1 MEARPDGRDAGA
13 ESTRIVD
20 LAGKVAVVT
29 GAGSGIGRASALA
42 FAKEGVS
49 VVVADIDEAGGNET
63 VGLIHD
69 QGGTAVFVR
78 TDVTEPRS
86 LEALFET
93 AERELGGVDIVH
105 NNAGLVS
112 GEPAWPDITPETLL
126 RVMNVNLGGVVVG
139 TQIAIPY
146 LRKRGGGA
154 IVNTASL
161 AALFPMA
168 QDPIYSATK
177 SGVTMFT
184 RACAPLAEEG
194 IRVNAVLPALVDTPL
209 LPKSGDG
216 EKWADWAYSARDTLG
231 ILDPS
236 QVADVVVELCRD
248 DNAVAR
254 EETVGTIPKV

>member
-1 MEARPDGRDAGA
+1 VFSFRAKVN
-13 ESTRIVD
+13 SVD
-20 LAGKVAVVT
+20 FKDKVAVVT

-42 FAKEGVS
+42 FAAEGCS
-49 VVVADIDEAGGNET
+49 VLVADIDDGG
-63 VGLIHD
+63 
-69 QGGTAVFVR
+69 AASFVR

-86 LEALFET
+86 LEAMFEA
-93 AERELGGVDIVH
+93 AEREFGGVDIVH

-161 AALFPMA
+161 AAMFPMT

-194 IRVNAVLPALVDTPL
+194 IRVNAVLPALVDTAL

-216 EKWADWAYSARDTLG
+216 ERWADWAYSARDTLG
-231 ILDPS
+231 ILKPED
-236 QVADVVVELCRD
+236 VAEAVVALCRD
-248 DNAVAR
+248 DEAVAQ
-254 EETVGTIPKV
+254 EQVVGSIPQI